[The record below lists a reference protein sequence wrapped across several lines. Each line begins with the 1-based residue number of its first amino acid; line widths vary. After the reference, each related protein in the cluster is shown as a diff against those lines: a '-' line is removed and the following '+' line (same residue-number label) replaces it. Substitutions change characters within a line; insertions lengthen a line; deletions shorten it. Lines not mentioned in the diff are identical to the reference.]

1 MKDVAGLMH
10 LAFKLTHEV
19 SEAGLD
25 LDQARGLRDRPFYT
39 RQIADSG
46 VSALAQVA
54 AASAIFPTTN
64 YRSRME
70 AATALRG
77 AREDLRQLK
86 DALKRAATGGH
97 LGEDGTEL
105 MKKVDELTVVLMAL
119 AIEVRGNS
127 LAA

>member
-25 LDQARGLRDRPFYT
+25 LGQAPSLRKGRSYS
-39 RQIADSG
+39 RQITDSG

-54 AASAIFPTTN
+54 AASAIFPSSD
-64 YRSRME
+64 YGARME
-70 AATALRG
+70 AARALRG
-77 AREDLRQLK
+77 AREDLRRFK
-86 DALKRAATGGH
+86 DSVKRAVAAGQIAP
-97 LGEDGTEL
+97 DCAEL
-105 MKKVDELTVVLMAL
+105 LTKVDELTVILMAL